1 MGPGPAAGFRQ
12 PYYVSAADGSVLNFA
27 GLYDRWK
34 NPETCEHMTSC
45 TIIVTDANEL
55 MRPIH
60 DRMPPYRAPPD
71 IGPSLNGEA
80 CTELLRPASEGSPTH
95 VATGVEAR
103 Q

>member
-12 PYYVSAADGSVLNFA
+12 SYFVSAADGSVRNFA

-34 NPETCEHMTSC
+34 NPKTGEHITSC
-45 TIIVTDANEL
+45 TIIVTDANELL

-71 IGPSLNGEA
+71 IGH
-80 CTELLRPASEGSPTH
+80 R
-95 VATGVEAR
+95 
-103 Q
+103 